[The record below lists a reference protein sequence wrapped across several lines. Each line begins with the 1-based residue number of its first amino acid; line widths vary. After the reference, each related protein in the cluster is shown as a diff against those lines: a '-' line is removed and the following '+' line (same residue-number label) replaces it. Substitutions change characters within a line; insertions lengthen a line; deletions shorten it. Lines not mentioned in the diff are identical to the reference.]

1 MRVKLQNVHCM
12 CEDILFEESRRHF
25 WKFCK
30 KSQI

>member
-1 MRVKLQNVHCM
+1 M